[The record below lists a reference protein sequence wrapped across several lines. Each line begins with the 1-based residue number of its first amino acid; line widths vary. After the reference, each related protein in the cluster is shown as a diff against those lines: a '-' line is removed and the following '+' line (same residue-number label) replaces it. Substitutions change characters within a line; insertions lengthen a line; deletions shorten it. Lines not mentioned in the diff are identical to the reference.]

1 MHIYHNKY
9 CYVAH
14 CLVSSVEPVEAA
26 HVSVLVPVDQLAVVP
41 DELPPGAGAG
51 VRQQRRG
58 SHGLG
63 RLGRADRELALLR
76 DLAVVRPRVDAVHH
90 DVSASWCGGQ
100 CIKANY
106 SIILCTFLFELSL
119 KDSGVCIDSHF

>member
-14 CLVSSVEPVEAA
+14 GLVSSVEPVEAA

-58 SHGLG
+58 CHGLG

-90 DVSASWCGGQ
+90 DV
-100 CIKANY
+100 
-106 SIILCTFLFELSL
+106 L
-119 KDSGVCIDSHF
+119 

>member
-1 MHIYHNKY
+1 MHIITTNIEY
-9 CYVAH
+9 CYIAY
-14 CLVSSVEPVEAA
+14 CLVPSVEPVEAA

-41 DELPPGAGAG
+41 DELTPGAGAG

-63 RLGRADRELALLR
+63 RLGRADRKLTLLR

-90 DVSASWCGGQ
+90 DVSASC
-100 CIKANY
+100 
-106 SIILCTFLFELSL
+106 
-119 KDSGVCIDSHF
+119 

>member
-1 MHIYHNKY
+1 M
-9 CYVAH
+9 
-14 CLVSSVEPVEAA
+14 ETVEAA

-41 DELPPGAGAG
+41 DELTPGAGAG
-51 VRQQRRG
+51 VRQQRSG

-100 CIKANY
+100 CIKA
-106 SIILCTFLFELSL
+106 
-119 KDSGVCIDSHF
+119 K